1 MCLIKWLSVTNL
13 EEKMARCAILILLGL
28 NLYIMFDPILI
39 ASIILGYDIWFYISH
54 LILHMPWFFNNIHK
68 EHHALIPKKMTFTD
82 AYVGHRSEGIF
93 QGLGIF
99 LPFAL
104 FKPAK
109 NSIRTADLYSS
120 WFVTDNDLNPST
132 KGADLNLYWF
142 KYDVYDSTTIASA
155 GVALILINLRGM
167 ARHDDRST
175 WLIGNHHLLHHVHP
189 NANYGEY
196 WLDWLFGTILTESKY
211 KEEYVKG
218 IIYM

>member
-1 MCLIKWLSVTNL
+1 MVIGLVILSHPKGGEDASWHLWCHTNL

-28 NLYIMFDPILI
+28 NLYRMLDPILI

-54 LILHMPWFFNNIHK
+54 LILHMPWFFKNIHK

-93 QGLGIF
+93 QCLGIF

-120 WFVTDNDLNPST
+120 WFVTDNNLNSST
-132 KGADLNLYWF
+132 FGADFTRRAGTARLPSGNVKRCKTKHFISFFWF
-142 KYDVYDSTTIASA
+142 HPYVFS
-155 GVALILINLRGM
+155 
-167 ARHDDRST
+167 HDC
-175 WLIGNHHLLHHVHP
+175 LP
-189 NANYGEY
+189 
-196 WLDWLFGTILTESKY
+196 
-211 KEEYVKG
+211 
-218 IIYM
+218 

>member
-28 NLYIMFDPILI
+28 NLYRMFDPILI

-54 LILHMPWFFNNIHK
+54 LILHMPWFFKNIHK

-104 FKPAK
+104 FKY
-109 NSIRTADLYSS
+109 DL
-120 WFVTDNDLNPST
+120 
-132 KGADLNLYWF
+132 
-142 KYDVYDSTTIASA
+142 YDSTTIASA
-155 GVALILINLRGM
+155 GLALILINLRGM

-218 IIYM
+218 IIYW